1 MNVPLN
7 IDWQQILLHLF
18 NFGILAGGLYLLL
31 YAPVKKFMAA
41 REARYEEMD
50 RAAKEKLSSAE
61 KTEQEYEQKLAD
73 AEEEIRKKKAQ
84 AAAEAEQAA
93 NAQLADAARQAGHIL
108 AQAKENAVQEHRRM
122 IESAQREIADL
133 ALEASK
139 KVLAQSEN
147 CYDSFLASS
156 EGSEKH
162 E

>member
-7 IDWQQILLHLF
+7 IDWQQILLHFF
-18 NFGILAGGLYLLL
+18 NFAILAGGLYLLL

-41 REARYEEMD
+41 REAHYQEMA
-50 RAAKEKLSSAE
+50 RAADEKLSSAE
-61 KTEQEYEQKLAD
+61 KTEQEYERKLAGAD
-73 AEEEIRKKKAQ
+73 EEIRGKKAK
-84 AAAEAEQAA
+84 AAEDAEQAA
-93 NAQLADAARQAGHIL
+93 NARLADAEKQAGRIL
-108 AQAKENAVQEHRRM
+108 AQAKESSAQEHRRM
-122 IESAQREIADL
+122 VESAQREIAGL

-139 KVLAQSEN
+139 KILMQSES